1 MPLPSTPMTHTY
13 LLHMYILTA
22 MVLARLLFGHAIQA
36 CTARPLLPLPC
47 TALYPTTHASAIHT
61 DDTHVHTT
69 HIHNIPYPPH
79 ALGAWCL
86 ALTGARQ
93 GCASVC
99 WSPRP
104 LIMATLGCNHPPS
117 PHTITTS
124 YTNYTAP
131 ISHVCATPMCAYTW
145 SKFSRA
151 TFTAV

>member
-1 MPLPSTPMTHTY
+1 MTHTY

-22 MVLARLLFGHAIQA
+22 MVLARLLYCHAIQA
-36 CTARPLLPLPC
+36 CTARPVLQLPLLPLPC
-47 TALYPTTHASAIHT
+47 TALYPTTHVSVIHA
-61 DDTHVHTT
+61 DDTHIHTT